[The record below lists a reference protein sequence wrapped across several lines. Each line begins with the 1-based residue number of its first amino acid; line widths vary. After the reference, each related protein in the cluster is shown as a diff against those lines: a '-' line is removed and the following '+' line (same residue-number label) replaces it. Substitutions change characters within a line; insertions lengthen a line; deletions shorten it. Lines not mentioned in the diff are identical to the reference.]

1 MLEKEKDDYE
11 MSRSSDS
18 IKMVLLCLT
27 TSSTYTPYMD
37 GVMISSRSHVY

>member
-27 TSSTYTPYMD
+27 TASIYTPYMD
-37 GVMISSRSHVY
+37 GMMISSRSHVY